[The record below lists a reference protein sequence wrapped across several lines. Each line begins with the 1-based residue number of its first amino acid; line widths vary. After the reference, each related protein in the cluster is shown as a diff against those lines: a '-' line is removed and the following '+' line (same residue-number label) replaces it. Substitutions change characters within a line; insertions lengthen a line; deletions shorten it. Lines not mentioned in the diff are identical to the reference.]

1 MNEQEAPLGA
11 PFLRPGLQGS
21 DAEVTIVVSPRE
33 RFRIAPRSLARLLAT
48 ADAPFHLIY
57 VDGGSPAPVA
67 AELRASAEAHGF
79 DLIRHDHF
87 LPPNTARNLGLA
99 RVTTPYVLFV
109 DNDVVFEPHWLSL
122 LMACARKTGAALVS
136 PLTLQGDPSR
146 LNDLPVHFAGG
157 AIGLKPR
164 DEHQTF
170 HHVYDHVDEPYGA
183 VADLLKSGPT
193 GCVEFHC
200 VLARTDVLQRMGG
213 LDERLC
219 GTSEHFDISLE
230 MQSRGETIY
239 LEPAAIAIN
248 DISLPLDWSER
259 PYFCLRWSGMWW
271 KRSER
276 AFQRKWGLGEP
287 FPQEKRDF
295 IRDHRLHGFPAR
307 RLSRYLGW
315 RPMVAVVN
323 IVSETVAWLNQ
334 DRGLLPLQYKPDAGQ
349 GLGGT
354 RAEPQIGVGRVAHF
368 PEVPA
373 S

>member
-1 MNEQEAPLGA
+1 MDEHEARLDA
-11 PFLRPGLQGS
+11 PFLRPGLEGS

-33 RFRIAPRSLARLLAT
+33 RFRIAPRSLARMLAT
-48 ADAPFHLIY
+48 ADAPFHLVY

-67 AELRASAEAHGF
+67 EALRASAERHGF
-79 DLIRHDHF
+79 ELIRSDRF

-99 RVTTPYVLFV
+99 RVDTPYVLFV

-122 LMACARKTGAALVS
+122 LMDCARRSGAALVS

-146 LNDLPVHFAGG
+146 LYELPVHFAGG
-157 AIGLKPR
+157 AIALKPSG
-164 DEHQTF
+164 DHYAF
-170 HHVYDHVDEPYGA
+170 HHVYDHADQAYGA
-183 VADLLKSGPT
+183 VADRLVSGPT
-193 GCVEFHC
+193 ECVEFHC
-200 VLARTDVLQRMGG
+200 VLARTDVLRRIGG

-230 MQSRGETIY
+230 MQSRGERIY

-259 PYFCLRWSGMWW
+259 PYFCLRWSGGWW

-276 AFQRKWGLGEP
+276 AFQSKWDLGES
-287 FPQEKRDF
+287 FSKEKRDF

-323 IVSETVAWLNQ
+323 VVSETVAWLNQ
-334 DRGLLPLQYKPDAGQ
+334 SRSLLTQQHQLEAGH
-349 GLGGT
+349 GLGRAG
-354 RAEPQIGVGRVAHF
+354 AEPAIGAGRVADF
-368 PEVPA
+368 PEFSA